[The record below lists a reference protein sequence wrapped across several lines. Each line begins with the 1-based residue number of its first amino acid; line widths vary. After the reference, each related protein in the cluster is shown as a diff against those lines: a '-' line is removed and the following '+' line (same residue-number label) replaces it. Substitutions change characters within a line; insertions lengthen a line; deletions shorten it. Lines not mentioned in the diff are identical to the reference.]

1 MDRGKARMKVWL
13 VMFHEGPS
21 EDDDGSTF
29 VERVF
34 SGEADA
40 MAYLAAHVERTEC
53 GLERVLPGST
63 SFHPRRV
70 PVARC
75 LCDEQG
81 LSIDE
86 WEVEES

>member
-1 MDRGKARMKVWL
+1 MKVWI
-13 VMFHEGPS
+13 VMAHDGPI
-21 EDDDGSTF
+21 EDDAGSAY

-34 SGEADA
+34 AGEADA
-40 MAYLAAHVERTEC
+40 MAYLATHVARTDCGIERI
-53 GLERVLPGST
+53 LPGNA
-63 SFHPRRV
+63 SFHLRRV

-86 WEVEES
+86 WEVEEA

>member
-1 MDRGKARMKVWL
+1 MKVWL
-13 VMFHEGPS
+13 VMTHEGPS
-21 EDDDGSTF
+21 EDDAGSAY

-34 SGEADA
+34 SRETEA
-40 MAYLAAHVERTEC
+40 MEYLAEHVARTEC
-53 GLERVLPGST
+53 GLERIFPGST

-86 WEVEES
+86 WEVEEA